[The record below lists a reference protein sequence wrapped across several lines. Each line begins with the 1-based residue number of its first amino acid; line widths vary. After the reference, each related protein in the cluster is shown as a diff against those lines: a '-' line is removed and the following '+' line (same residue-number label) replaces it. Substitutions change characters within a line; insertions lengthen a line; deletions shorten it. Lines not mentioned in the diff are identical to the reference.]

1 MKKWGEI
8 KQATA
13 DKMGFVIDELDVTT
27 VRKFSTWANEA
38 LDIIANGVKP
48 KLVPLKITIRDNI
61 LKGSKF
67 ELMAHIGVQSK
78 EPLQYYDEDGRLQQ
92 TYADENT
99 IYFEDDF
106 TQYAYHKNKGLYRIV
121 GNVPN
126 NIIRMPENFLSFADM
141 LMYHN
146 NEVYNDIVYAGNDSF
161 VVGETG
167 DYLIY
172 YNALW
177 DHIPVFT
184 QEEGANDYVVNADL
198 SVIRCLPTYIASQA
212 LAQDDTQRSVMLKND
227 FELMLSRLD
236 TNIMYQNNSFR
247 SSGGWY

>member
-13 DKMGFVIDELDVTT
+13 DKMGFVIDELDIAT

-48 KLVPLKITIRDNI
+48 KLTSVVITVKENI
-61 LKGSKF
+61 LKGSGF
-67 ELMAHIGVQSK
+67 K
-78 EPLQYYDEDGRLQQ
+78 EAVSVGAPAISYYDDKGKSSLVF
-92 TYADENT
+92 ANENT
-99 IYFEDDF
+99 VYFEDEF
-106 TQYAYHKNKGLYRIV
+106 TQYAYSEKKGLHRIV

-141 LMYHN
+141 LIYHD
-146 NEVYNDIVYAGNDSF
+146 NEVYNDVVYAGNDSLIF
-161 VVGETG
+161 GETG
-167 DYLIY
+167 EYLIY

-184 QEEGANDYVVNADL
+184 REEGANDYVINADL

-212 LAQDDTQRSVMLKND
+212 LAQDDTQRSVILKND

-236 TNIMYQNNSFR
+236 TNIMYQSNSFK